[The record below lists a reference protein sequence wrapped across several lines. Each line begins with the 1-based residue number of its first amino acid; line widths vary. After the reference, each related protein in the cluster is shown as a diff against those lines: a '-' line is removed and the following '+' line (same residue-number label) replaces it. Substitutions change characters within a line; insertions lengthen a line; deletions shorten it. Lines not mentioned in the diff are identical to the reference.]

1 MAKLPTRNA
10 DAEVQDFLRQ
20 VAATPAIAREGQ
32 GRLIF
37 AMDATASREPA
48 WDRACAIQGEMFA
61 ETAALGGLA
70 VQLVYYRGY
79 GECRASRWA
88 ADGRE
93 LARLMTG
100 VRCLAGRTQIRRVLD
115 HAVKEAAK
123 GRVDALVFVGDAME
137 EEVDGLCAAAGEL
150 GLRKIPVF
158 IFHEGGDPVAEEA
171 FREVARLSGGAY
183 CPFDAGSAK
192 QLRDLL
198 AAVAVYAAGG
208 RRALLD
214 YGDRQGGALLRL
226 TRHMAGER

>member
-20 VAATPAIAREGQ
+20 VAATPVPARKGQ

-37 AMDATASREPA
+37 AMDATASREPT

-61 ETAALGGLA
+61 ETTALGGLA

-93 LARLMTG
+93 LGRLMTG
-100 VRCLAGRTQIRRVLD
+100 VRCLAGRTQVGRVLA
-115 HAVKEAAK
+115 HAAKEAAK

-137 EEVDGLCAAAGEL
+137 EEVDSLCAAAGEL
-150 GLRKIPVF
+150 GLLKVPVF
-158 IFHEGGDPVAEEA
+158 VFHEGGDPVAAQA
-171 FREVARLSGGAY
+171 FREVARLSGGTY

-214 YGDRQGGALLRL
+214 YGDRQGGDLLRL
-226 TRHMAGER
+226 TRQMAGER